1 MNNATTFQDTSYSER
16 FNAWRIEHLSQRQ
29 FILLLS
35 FFVGIFTA
43 LAALVLKWLI
53 HEVEFLLTN
62 SFDVTKAHWLFLL
75 YPVIGIY
82 ITALFIKY
90 VVRDDIGH
98 GVTKILFAI
107 SRRQG
112 NIKKHNCWSSI
123 IASGITIG
131 FGGSVGAESPIVLT
145 GSAIGS
151 TFGRLFNLDHKTLML
166 LIGCGASGAVA
177 GIFKAPIAGLVFT
190 LEVLMVDLTM
200 ASLLP
205 LLVSCVTAAGLTYF
219 FTGVDSIFVF
229 HLDNAFS
236 VERIPTSILLGVFCG
251 LVSLYFTRT
260 MNAIEDVFRRYNNL
274 HTKLLIGGVT
284 LSVLIYLFPPLYG
297 EGYNVISMLLNGTS
311 IDDWQKVMNNS
322 MFYGNNNLLLVFL
335 ALILLLKVFASSAT
349 NGGGG
354 CGGIFAPCLFLGC
367 IGGFIFSR
375 LWNQYN
381 LLGIYVPEK
390 NYALLGMAGVMSGVM
405 HAPLTSIFLIAE
417 LTGGYDLFLPLMIV
431 SVCSYL
437 TIITFEPHS
446 IYSMRLAKKGQLLTH
461 HKDRS
466 ILTLMSLDT
475 VIEKYYPRI
484 RPDMELG
491 RFVLLLSKEKYD
503 VFPVVDGD
511 GILMGIIN
519 LANIRKV
526 IFRQEL
532 YSYFKAEQ
540 LMEQPATLLYTN
552 DPMTEVMD
560 KFQETG
566 TTILPVLDN
575 EQKFVGFI
583 SKEKLYSNY
592 RQLLVDFSEE

>member
-1 MNNATTFQDTSYSER
+1 
-16 FNAWRIEHLSQRQ
+16 
-29 FILLLS
+29 
-35 FFVGIFTA
+35 
-43 LAALVLKWLI
+43 
-53 HEVEFLLTN
+53 
-62 SFDVTKAHWLFLL
+62 
-75 YPVIGIY
+75 
-82 ITALFIKY
+82 
-90 VVRDDIGH
+90 
-98 GVTKILFAI
+98 
-107 SRRQG
+107 
-112 NIKKHNCWSSI
+112 
-123 IASGITIG
+123 
-131 FGGSVGAESPIVLT
+131 
-145 GSAIGS
+145 
-151 TFGRLFNLDHKTLML
+151 
-166 LIGCGASGAVA
+166 
-177 GIFKAPIAGLVFT
+177 
-190 LEVLMVDLTM
+190 
-200 ASLLP
+200 
-205 LLVSCVTAAGLTYF
+205 
-219 FTGVDSIFVF
+219 
-229 HLDNAFS
+229 
-236 VERIPTSILLGVFCG
+236 
-251 LVSLYFTRT
+251 
-260 MNAIEDVFRRYNNL
+260 
-274 HTKLLIGGVT
+274 
-284 LSVLIYLFPPLYG
+284 
-297 EGYNVISMLLNGTS
+297 
-311 IDDWQKVMNNS
+311 
-322 MFYGNNNLLLVFL
+322 
-335 ALILLLKVFASSAT
+335 
-349 NGGGG
+349 
-354 CGGIFAPCLFLGC
+354 
-367 IGGFIFSR
+367 
-375 LWNQYN
+375 
-381 LLGIYVPEK
+381 
-390 NYALLGMAGVMSGVM
+390 
-405 HAPLTSIFLIAE
+405 AE